1 MNFVATLRAIISAD
15 EKRNESKKDWHVV
28 ESEAPRPA
36 FRRDGYYNRFTDAMG
51 NKVDHEVAEY
61 REYITASVSP
71 MGTPYF
77 SHVWQ
82 KRDER
87 GFWSERTDCP
97 ANRFAMRSEEEAIAR
112 VRELVEG
119 DDRWTHSSEVRH
131 ANTGAL

>member
-15 EKRNESKKDWHVV
+15 EKRTEDKV
-28 ESEAPRPA
+28 EAKRPAQPRPA

-51 NKVDHEVAEY
+51 NRVDSEVAEY

-71 MGTPYF
+71 MGTAFF

-87 GFWSERTDCP
+87 GFWTERTDCP
-97 ANRFAMRSEEEAIAR
+97 ANRFAMRSEDEAIAR

-119 DDRWTHSSEVRH
+119 DDRWTHSSEQRS
-131 ANTGAL
+131 TGVL